1 MVAGLG
7 PPIILLWIVL
17 VFVSAAIIMWLW
29 NITIPDVF
37 GLRELQYWQ
46 AFRLLLIAGLLF
58 GAFHLQTAIPG
69 ASMQL

>member
-7 PPIILLWIVL
+7 PPVILLWIVL
-17 VFVSAAIIMWLW
+17 VFVSAAILMWLW

-58 GAFHLQTAIPG
+58 GAFHFQTAVPG
-69 ASMQL
+69 AGMQL